1 MGLETALLAV
11 AAASAVGTAASVY
24 TGNKAERA
32 QKEATSQATANA
44 KATATA
50 AEEANNKA
58 NQKKPDS
65 DALLSANL
73 TAGKT
78 GQASTM
84 LTGPAGVDP
93 STLALGKTT
102 LLGGGGS

>member
-1 MGLETALLAV
+1 MGIETALLATAIAST
-11 AAASAVGTAASVY
+11 AAAVY
-24 TGNKAERA
+24 TGNKNASA
-32 QKEATSQATANA
+32 QKDATNQATANA
-44 KATATA
+44 KATADA
-50 AEEANNKA
+50 AAQANNKA

-73 TAGKT
+73 TARQN

-84 LTGPAGVDP
+84 LTGPAGIDP
-93 STLALGKTT
+93 NTLTLGKTT

>member
-1 MGLETALLAV
+1 MGAAAAWAAV
-11 AAASAVGTAASVY
+11 AVS
-24 TGNKAERA
+24 
-32 QKEATSQATANA
+32 ATSAYVSNKNANARADEANQLAEANA
-44 KATATA
+44 KKTADSAVQAT
-50 AEEANNKA
+50 NRA

-84 LTGPAGVDP
+84 LTGPGGIDP
-93 STLALGKTT
+93 SMLTLGKTT